1 MASGC
6 MTLVKSVCEAYFFYR
21 NILSWW
27 LSSDILTNNSKV
39 VVPNRQGHQ
48 IAQKRQGLPGAG
60 KKKGK
65 NKNKKQKWGG
75 DKPPDAQIAHNPVF
89 RSFTKIHRN
98 IPVSAGSF
106 IAIREGD
113 PPRLP
118 HVHKFPQAKSFIT
131 ARKLPTMST
140 L

>member
-1 MASGC
+1 MHKKGRD
-6 MTLVKSVCEAYFFYR
+6 FR
-21 NILSWW
+21 
-27 LSSDILTNNSKV
+27 
-39 VVPNRQGHQ
+39 VP
-48 IAQKRQGLPGAG
+48 G

-65 NKNKKQKWGG
+65 NKKQKQKTKQKWGG

-118 HVHKFPQAKSFIT
+118 HVHKIPQAKSFIT

>member
-1 MASGC
+1 M
-6 MTLVKSVCEAYFFYR
+6 
-21 NILSWW
+21 
-27 LSSDILTNNSKV
+27 
-39 VVPNRQGHQ
+39 P
-48 IAQKRQGLPGAG
+48 G

-65 NKNKKQKWGG
+65 KQKTKTKTKQKWGG

-118 HVHKFPQAKSFIT
+118 HVHKVPHAKSFII